1 MRSLFCKRC
10 ESLNFPGADSCRMCG
25 SRLDK
30 DSIGP
35 QSAITGFS
43 DTIDEETEEMNYVF
57 AESEN
62 VEAPYLPY
70 VPRPM
75 QLTIISDIRG
85 CLDSSKHM
93 VMESGTGTGKTIV
106 ALASALEHA
115 IPKKKGSV
123 SY

>member
-10 ESLNFPGADSCRMCG
+10 ESLNFPGADRCRICG
-25 SRLDK
+25 ARLDG
-30 DSIGP
+30 DSISA
-35 QSAITGFS
+35 QSALSGFA
-43 DTIDEETEEMNYVF
+43 DPKNEETEEMNYVF

-62 VEAPYLPY
+62 AEAPYLPY

-85 CLDSSKHM
+85 CLDSSKHI

-115 IPKKKGSV
+115 IPRKKR
-123 SY
+123 